1 MKTEWVQEGF
11 RYLVSSLFLYLALA
25 KVHLMWQVGLAPFV
39 RQLAILGLP
48 EAFAVYLPMTLGIEA
63 FIAVSV
69 WFRKLYALAFILG
82 LVMVLLGICLSLA
95 SLIFRITT
103 DCGCGL
109 MGENEYWILAQKF
122 VILGVLYMVFK
133 GWNHEA

>member
-1 MKTEWVQEGF
+1 
-11 RYLVSSLFLYLALA
+11 
-25 KVHLMWQVGLAPFV
+25 
-39 RQLAILGLP
+39 
-48 EAFAVYLPMTLGIEA
+48 
-63 FIAVSV
+63 VSV

-95 SLIFRITT
+95 SLFFRITT

-133 GWNHEA
+133 GWNHEV